1 MAPHPQAADPG
12 TEPAAPG
19 PLHGIRVVDL
29 SRFISGPYCAM
40 MLGDM
45 GAEVLKIEKPGS
57 GEVARSYA
65 PTLGDTSLYS
75 MVYNR
80 NKKSVP
86 IDVRHPEGQALLRE
100 LIAQADVVVENFR
113 PGTME
118 KMGCDWETLSRLNPR
133 LIMARISGF
142 GQTGPY
148 AELPCF
154 DAIAQAMS
162 GLMDLTGEPDGA
174 PTISGTFMCDYVTA
188 NYAAIGILAAL
199 QGRERT
205 GKGQVV
211 DVSLLDSAVSMLMT
225 AIPSRKLL
233 GTRMTRRGNRDP
245 YGPPTASYQ
254 SADGEWIYIYAGTLF
269 ARFAAAIGR
278 PELLQDPRFCSFE
291 ARQKNGP
298 AVEQIAIDWIGAR
311 PAAEVLE
318 VLRAAEVPCA
328 KVATID
334 DVIADPQLKHR
345 EQIVEVEHPG
355 IGPVPMQGVTVRL
368 SDTPLS
374 IRRAI
379 PALGEHSEEILA
391 SWLGYSPEKTE
402 ALVRGKVIQAQA

>member
-1 MAPHPQAADPG
+1 MSSNSSDR
-12 TEPAAPG
+12 PAANG

-45 GAEVLKIEKPGS
+45 GAEVLKVEKPGT

-100 LIAQADVVVENFR
+100 LISKADVVVENFR

-118 KMGCDWETLSRLNPR
+118 KMGCSWETLSELNPR
-133 LIMARISGF
+133 LVMARISGF

-148 AELPCF
+148 SELPCF
-154 DAIAQAMS
+154 DAIGQAMS
-162 GLMDLTGEPDGA
+162 GLMDLTGEPDGP

-211 DVSLLDSAVSMLMT
+211 DVSLLDSAVSLLMT

-233 GTRMTRRGNRDP
+233 GKRMTRRGNRDP
-245 YGPPTASYQ
+245 YGPPTASYRT
-254 SADGEWIYIYAGTLF
+254 ADGEWIYVYAGTLF
-269 ARFAAAIGR
+269 PRFVAAIGR
-278 PELLQDPRFCSFE
+278 PELLQDPRFATFD

-298 AVEQIAIDWIGAR
+298 AVEQIAVDWIGER
-311 PAAEVLE
+311 SAAEVIRI
-318 VLRAAEVPCA
+318 LRAADVPCA

-334 DVIADPQLKHR
+334 DVIDDPQLKHR
-345 EQIVEVEHPG
+345 EQIVDVEHPG
-355 IGPVPMQGVTVRL
+355 VGTVPMQGVTIRL

-374 IRRAI
+374 IRRPI
-379 PALGEHSEEILA
+379 PMLGEHSEEILG
-391 SWLGYSPEKTE
+391 SWLGYAPEKTQ
-402 ALVRGKVIQAQA
+402 ALARNKVVQTRT